1 MTLVLAPS
9 FDDHTRA
16 QVEAH
21 LDEVRARRIA
31 AALEFQQSKMTKLE
45 TEGNMLEVKLYRNY
59 QQLGKALERLD
70 KEIEKVEAYLVTC
83 EVIRGELGLV
93 LDRIELA
100 KR

>member
-1 MTLVLAPS
+1 MPLILAPS

-31 AALEFQQSKMTKLE
+31 AALEYQQSKMTKLE
-45 TEGNMLEVKLYRNY
+45 TEGNMLEVKLYRYY
-59 QQLGKALERLD
+59 QQLGRSIERLD
-70 KEIEKVEAYLVTC
+70 REIEKVEAYLTTC

-93 LDRIELA
+93 LDRIELS

>member
-1 MTLVLAPS
+1 MLVLAPS

-21 LDEVRARRIA
+21 LEEVRARRIA

-59 QQLGKALERLD
+59 QQLGRALERLD
-70 KEIEKVEAYLVTC
+70 REIEKVEAYLVTC